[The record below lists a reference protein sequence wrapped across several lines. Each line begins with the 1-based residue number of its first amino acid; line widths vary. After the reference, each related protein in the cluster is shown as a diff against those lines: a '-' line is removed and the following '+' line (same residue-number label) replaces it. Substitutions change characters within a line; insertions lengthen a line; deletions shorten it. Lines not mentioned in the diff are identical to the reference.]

1 MKIKEEDQMLEEVYA
16 TRRKISERC
25 GNDPKRYMAGIRDI
39 QRRATEAGLSFLA
52 YCQAAINRGGTVDAE
67 AMQKYLD
74 EEMAVYSAAM
84 KA

>member
-1 MKIKEEDQMLEEVYA
+1 MKIKEEDPMLEEVYA

-52 YCQAAINRGGTVDAE
+52 YCQAAIGTDLFKPV
-67 AMQKYLD
+67 
-74 EEMAVYSAAM
+74 S
-84 KA
+84 